1 MPEEYFSNPLAWA
14 AFAPLVVLVG
24 SLVNGL
30 WGARLKEPLPG
41 LLATIATGV
50 AFLLSLV
57 AFIALLAQPERASEV
72 SLWPYLVAGE
82 LQLSL
87 GFVLDQ
93 LSVLLML
100 VITGVGLLIHLYS
113 VGYMHGDAGL
123 SRYFS
128 ALNLFVAAMLILVMA
143 DSYLLMFVG
152 WEGVGVCSYL
162 LIGFWYAERLNAD
175 AARKAFIVN
184 RIGDTGFL
192 LAMFLGYRTF
202 GTLDIA
208 AMNQAAG
215 NLAYGSAVLTA
226 IGLLFLL
233 AAAGKSAQ
241 LPLQVWLPD
250 AMAGPTPVSALIHAA
265 TMVTAGVYLV
275 ARSAPL
281 FAQAPDAA
289 AAVAWIGGLTAL
301 VAAFAAMGQTDIKKI
316 LAYSTISQ
324 LGFMFAA
331 AGAGAYTAAVFHLF
345 THAFFKALLFLG
357 AGSVIHAMAGEQ
369 DVRKMGGLGRLMPV
383 TGVTALV
390 ATLAIAGVPLLA
402 GFFSKDAILAGV
414 YGSEWL
420 RDYGGMGL
428 YVVLLVTAA
437 MTAFYMFRWYYLV
450 FAGRSRLATD
460 VERRVH
466 ESPAVMTVPLAI
478 LALFSVAA
486 GYLGLPEFA
495 FPNWIGSWL
504 EPAVGAEVA
513 FLHPAAAVEW
523 SLVALSIAAAGL
535 GLGLAYWTYHLRSGR
550 PGQRWGSGALG
561 RLSREGAGFD
571 ALYNSTIK
579 AAAEGTADGLGAL
592 DRDLLDRGVSGTGG
606 LAGLLARASLG
617 LQSGYVRTYAMTMLL
632 GVLALVLLLILSSLF
647 GSLPLQ
653 GVPS

>member
-1 MPEEYFSNPLAWA
+1 MSADLFASPVTA
-14 AFAPLVVLVG
+14 AALAPLVVLLG

-30 WGARLKEPLPG
+30 WGARMREPLPG
-41 LLATIATGV
+41 ILATVATGL
-50 AFLLSLV
+50 AFLLSLA
-57 AFIALLAQPERASEV
+57 AFLSLLARPDQATSV
-72 SLWPYLVAGE
+72 TLWRYLAAGD

-87 GFVLDQ
+87 GFMLDQ

-100 VITGVGLLIHLYS
+100 VITGVGFLIHLYS
-113 VGYMHGDAGL
+113 VGYMHGDDGF

-128 ALNLFVAAMLILVMA
+128 WLNLFVAAMLVLVMA

-184 RIGDTGFL
+184 RIGDAGFL
-192 LAMFLGYRTF
+192 LAMFLGFRAF
-202 GTLDIA
+202 GTLEIA
-208 AMNQAAG
+208 AINQAAG
-215 NLAYGSAVLTA
+215 ALAYGSVTLTI

-281 FAQAPDAA
+281 FAQAPDAS
-289 AAVAWIGGLTAL
+289 AAVAWIGGITAL
-301 VAAFAAMGQTDIKKI
+301 LAAFAALGQTDIKKI

-331 AGAGAYTAAVFHLF
+331 AGAGAYGAAVFHLF

-357 AGSVIHAMAGEQ
+357 AGSAIHALGGEQ

-383 TGVTALV
+383 TGVTALIG
-390 ATLAIAGVPLLA
+390 TLAIAGVPLLA

-414 YGSEWL
+414 FASEWL
-420 RDYGGMGL
+420 RDYGGVAL
-428 YVVLLVTAA
+428 YLVLLVTAA
-437 MTAFYMFRWYYLV
+437 MTALYMFRWYYLV
-450 FAGRSRLATD
+450 FAGRARYGQAAAKG
-460 VERRVH
+460 VH
-466 ESPAVMTVPLAI
+466 ESPAVMTVPLVV
-478 LALFSVAA
+478 LAVFSVLA

-495 FPNWIGSWL
+495 FPNWIGSWF
-504 EPAVGAEVA
+504 EPAVAAEVA
-513 FLHPAAAVEW
+513 FLHPAASVEW
-523 SLVALSIAAAGL
+523 GLVGLSVLAAGL
-535 GLGLAYWTYHLRSGR
+535 GLWLAYRVYHQRSGR
-550 PGQRWGSGALG
+550 PAQRWASGPLG
-561 RLSREGAGFD
+561 RLSREGVGFD
-571 ALYNSTIK
+571 ALYRGSLQ
-579 AAAEGTADGLGAL
+579 AAAEGTADGLSVL
-592 DRDLLDRGVSGTGG
+592 DRDLIDRGVSGGAG
-606 LAGLLARASLG
+606 LTGLLARASLG
-617 LQSGYVRTYAMTMLL
+617 LQSGYARTYALTMLI
-632 GVLALVLLLILSSLF
+632 GVLALVLVLLLSLF
-647 GSLPLQ
+647 LGGAPLE
-653 GVPS
+653 GASS